1 MGSGFP
7 DRRAGHSSGNSAP
20 PASRLSLLVIRPARP
35 TLVEVPLA
43 DPSFAMVSFCTV
55 RKVGATRF
63 EQQLILSGKPGNVIP
78 GGAECGAL
86 PADSAPSTPDAGPA
100 GGADPLLALVIE
112 AWPTLT
118 AEDRLAVV
126 ERIAT
131 KLCASDAAPRRRA
144 DESASRS
151 EETNFRRRGTRSAP
165 LSP

>member
-1 MGSGFP
+1 LAGCFS
-7 DRRAGHSSGNSAP
+7 RRSPNN
-20 PASRLSLLVIRPARP
+20 LN
-35 TLVEVPLA
+35 
-43 DPSFAMVSFCTV
+43 
-55 RKVGATRF
+55 VGATRF
-63 EQQLILSGKPGNVIP
+63 EQQSILSGKPGKVIP

-86 PADSAPSTPDAGPA
+86 PADSAASTPDDGLA

-131 KLCASDAAPRRRA
+131 KLCASHAAPRRRA
-144 DESASRS
+144 DESAPRS
-151 EETNFRRRGTRSAP
+151 GETNFRRRGTRSAP

>member
-1 MGSGFP
+1 MAP
-7 DRRAGHSSGNSAP
+7 VRTARTRPYAGMVQ
-20 PASRLSLLVIRPARP
+20 SR
-35 TLVEVPLA
+35 T
-43 DPSFAMVSFCTV
+43 VSD
-55 RKVGATRF
+55 VGATGF
-63 EQQLILSGKPGNVIP
+63 EQHAILLGKPGNVIP

-86 PADSAPSTPDAGPA
+86 PTESALSTPTVGPN

-131 KLCASDAAPRRRA
+131 KLLASGAAPRRRA

-151 EETNFRRRGTRSAP
+151 GATNFRRRRTHSAP
-165 LSP
+165 RLAHNADRH